1 MSTLAGVQRAIK
13 HGTIGGYVAHRRRG
27 ETACSSCR
35 LAWRLYYRNRNGTV
49 PRVILNSEK
58 SAASYRAKRRK
69 ETRDAWNRA
78 NPDRPRKAKAR
89 PTAPIEEDS

>member
-1 MSTLAGVQRAIK
+1 MKAIK
-13 HGTIGGYVAHRRRG
+13 HGTIGGYVAHHRRQDPP
-27 ETACSSCR
+27 CSVCK
-35 LAWRLYYRNRNGTV
+35 LAWRLYYRARTGAP
-49 PRVILNSEK
+49 PRELQDSEK

-89 PTAPIEEDS
+89 STAPIEEDS